1 MPRSRRRAYRIL
13 WRVLSSLL
21 VTASW
26 AAGFAA
32 EPIAVVNR
40 EYAIKAGF
48 LYHFST
54 YVKWPPTVFPIAGK
68 PFAIGIYGT
77 NPFGD
82 TLMRIALR
90 KKVDGQAIEIRQIN
104 SVREAMDCQILFV
117 PKTVSLRE
125 QAAVLKASIDRPV
138 LVVGETDDFVARGG
152 NIQFFV
158 EDNRVRFAFGENSH
172 TRDGLKFSSKLLA
185 MAKLIPL
192 GEKSAATD

>member
-1 MPRSRRRAYRIL
+1 
-13 WRVLSSLL
+13 VLSSLL